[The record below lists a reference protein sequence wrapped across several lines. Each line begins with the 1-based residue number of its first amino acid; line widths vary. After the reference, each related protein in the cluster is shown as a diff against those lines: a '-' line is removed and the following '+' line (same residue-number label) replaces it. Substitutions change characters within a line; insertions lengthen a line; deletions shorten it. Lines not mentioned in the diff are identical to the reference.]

1 MCFPFFKLT
10 MLNTTA
16 SSHSYF
22 LKNKSKT
29 KEKNKSCIS
38 FLAPLNSPSSTS
50 FFNSTQL
57 FSLPFI
63 LTLFFRRRRL
73 QTTTFFFIQTQQPPR
88 NTNLPYS
95 FPSRNF
101 RPNFPPHNKTRP
113 LPLLLNL
120 HLSFYHHII
129 TRSSSS
135 FNTKLMSTS
144 HSLQFWKI
152 TSSPSSSFLRQPP
165 VTLIATTSPFS
176 LTHMQRKK
184 RKQVLLIFYLDPETL

>member
-1 MCFPFFKLT
+1 MI
-10 MLNTTA
+10 NTIS

-29 KEKNKSCIS
+29 NKKNKSCIS
-38 FLAPLNSPSSTS
+38 FLALLNSPSSTS

-57 FSLPFI
+57 LSLPFI
-63 LTLFFRRRRL
+63 LPLFFHRRRL
-73 QTTTFFFIQTQQPPR
+73 QTITFFFIQTKQPPH

-101 RPNFPPHNKTRP
+101 RPNFPPYNKTKP

-120 HLSFYHHII
+120 HLSSYHHII

-144 HSLQFWKI
+144 HSLQLWKI
-152 TSSPSSSFLRQPP
+152 TSSP
-165 VTLIATTSPFS
+165 
-176 LTHMQRKK
+176 
-184 RKQVLLIFYLDPETL
+184 